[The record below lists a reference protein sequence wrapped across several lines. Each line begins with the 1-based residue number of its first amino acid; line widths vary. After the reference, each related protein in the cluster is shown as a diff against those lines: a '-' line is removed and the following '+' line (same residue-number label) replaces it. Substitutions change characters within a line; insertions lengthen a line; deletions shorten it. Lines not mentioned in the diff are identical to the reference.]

1 MVVAGE
7 GRTDGRGAVAGDDAG
22 AGSSACD
29 EILTEEL
36 LEQLLS
42 SASPEAYFEG
52 PGHPVEGRDLVAY
65 LAHLLERSGLRRA
78 RVIRESG
85 VNATFGYQV
94 FQGTR
99 RPGRDTALALAL
111 SLGASLRETQRLL
124 RLSGNA
130 ELWVKDRRDAIIAFC
145 LDRGLGRAATD
156 DKLYELGEETLVG

>member
-1 MVVAGE
+1 MVAAE
-7 GRTDGRGAVAGDDAG
+7 KEPRDARRSAAG
-22 AGSSACD
+22 AGAGAAGPACD
-29 EILTEEL
+29 EVLTEEL
-36 LEQLLS
+36 LEQLLA
-42 SASPEAYFEG
+42 SASPEAYLED

-145 LDRGLGRAATD
+145 VDRGMGRAATD